1 MLIQLS
7 SWHMTEYPSGCTCEF
22 TILRFERYVLATL
35 PWGETLA
42 IAEHIEACV
51 TCAQR
56 LVLFQASPERPAH
69 GGR

>member
-1 MLIQLS
+1 
-7 SWHMTEYPSGCTCEF
+7 MTEFPDGCTCEF
-22 TILRFERYVLATL
+22 TILRFERYLLATL
-35 PWGETLA
+35 PLSECLA

-56 LVLFQASPERPAH
+56 LVIFGAQRERPAH